1 MYKFLTTTN
10 CPGCVTVR
18 KAIPNL
24 DSIARTM
31 DALSPEGM
39 AEMSFHGIQAVPAL
53 ITPDD
58 RPIVGASNII
68 AHLRGV

>member
-1 MYKFLTTTN
+1 MYKFLTTNN

-24 DSIARTM
+24 DSIAITM

-39 AEMSFHGIQAVPAL
+39 AEMSYFGLQSVPAL
-53 ITPDD
+53 ITPDE
-58 RPIVGASNII
+58 RAIVGASDII
-68 AHLRGV
+68 DFLGGV